1 MRISDWSSDVCSS
14 DLIAAL
20 HWVRGNIAAFGGD
33 AANVTVMGE
42 SAGALSVTY
51 LLTSP
56 LARGLFDKA
65 IMESANTRAVPELG
79 RSVYGLSS
87 AETIGS
93 DLVRRLGALDLGA
106 LRAMDGE
113 TLTVAATKAGFAPQ
127 GTIDGHVLPRQVIDT
142 FDRGEQARVPL
153 LAGFTSGELPSPPG
167 FLPNPPPT
175 PPAN

>member
-1 MRISDWSSDVCSS
+1 
-14 DLIAAL
+14 
-20 HWVRGNIAAFGGD
+20 
-33 AANVTVMGE
+33 
-42 SAGALSVTY
+42 
-51 LLTSP
+51 
-56 LARGLFDKA
+56 
-65 IMESANTRAVPELG
+65 MESANTRAVPELG

-142 FDRGEQARVPL
+142 FDRGDQARVPL
-153 LAGFTSGELPSPPG
+153 LAGFNSGELRSQRV
-167 FLPNPPPT
+167 FLPQ
-175 PPAN
+175 PPATAAEYETAITRRYGRSEEHTSDLQQLMRIS

>member
-1 MRISDWSSDVCSS
+1 
-14 DLIAAL
+14 
-20 HWVRGNIAAFGGD
+20 
-33 AANVTVMGE
+33 
-42 SAGALSVTY
+42 
-51 LLTSP
+51 
-56 LARGLFDKA
+56 
-65 IMESANTRAVPELG
+65 MESANTRAVPELG

-153 LAGFTSGELPSPPG
+153 LAGFNSGELRSQRVRSEEHTTE
-167 FLPNPPPT
+167 LQSRM
-175 PPAN
+175 

>member
-56 LARGLFDKA
+56 LARGLFDNA
-65 IMESANTRAVPELG
+65 ILESANTPAVPELG

-87 AETIGS
+87 AETNGR
-93 DLVRRLGALDLGA
+93 DLVRRPGGLGLGA
-106 LRAMDGE
+106 LRALGGE
-113 TLTVAATKAGFAPQ
+113 ELTAAAPKQ
-127 GTIDGHVLPRQVIDT
+127 R
-142 FDRGEQARVPL
+142 E
-153 LAGFTSGELPSPPG
+153 
-167 FLPNPPPT
+167 
-175 PPAN
+175 

>member
-1 MRISDWSSDVCSS
+1 
-14 DLIAAL
+14 
-20 HWVRGNIAAFGGD
+20 
-33 AANVTVMGE
+33 MGE

-93 DLVRRLGALDLGA
+93 DLVRRLGAVDLGA

-113 TLTVAATKAGFAPQ
+113 KLRRAATKGGFAPQ
-127 GTIDGHVLPRQVIDT
+127 GTIEGHRLPRPGIGGPER
-142 FDRGEQARVPL
+142 RGNGWQT
-153 LAGFTSGELPSPPG
+153 G
-167 FLPNPPPT
+167 
-175 PPAN
+175 

>member
-1 MRISDWSSDVCSS
+1 
-14 DLIAAL
+14 
-20 HWVRGNIAAFGGD
+20 
-33 AANVTVMGE
+33 MGE

-127 GTIDGHVLPRQVIDT
+127 GTIDGHEIGRASC
-142 FDRGEQARVPL
+142 RERV
-153 LAGFTSGELPSPPG
+153 GQYV
-167 FLPNPPPT
+167 
-175 PPAN
+175 

>member
-14 DLIAAL
+14 DLRIGGSAEPIYDGANFARRGIVFVSINYRLGVLGWLAHPALTAESPEHASGNYGLLDQIAAL

-87 AETIGS
+87 AGGS
-93 DLVRRLGALDLGA
+93 
-106 LRAMDGE
+106 E
-113 TLTVAATKAGFAPQ
+113 E
-127 GTIDGHVLPRQVIDT
+127 H
-142 FDRGEQARVPL
+142 
-153 LAGFTSGELPSPPG
+153 
-167 FLPNPPPT
+167 T
-175 PPAN
+175 P